1 MPPQRTNLHH
11 QLVARGYSVKVTV
24 LLSYTLALGF
34 CGLGILIAYMRVRYA
49 IAFYLVIFGSII
61 VAAYKMGMVHE
72 KPRVVSPKLLGDG
85 DTMAPAPN
93 VPTSSVLEIQSPS
106 DSSEPQISAGTRQS
120 GGDAKRELEK
130 VP

>member
-1 MPPQRTNLHH
+1 M
-11 QLVARGYSVKVTV
+11 KKTV

-34 CGLGILIAYMRVRYA
+34 CVMGILIAYMRVRYA

-72 KPRVVSPKLLGDG
+72 KPRVVSPKVLGDN
-85 DTMAPAPN
+85 DATAPPPD
-93 VPTSSVLEIQSPS
+93 VSSSNVLEIKPPKPPQ
-106 DSSEPQISAGTRQS
+106 EPPEPHGRGRRPGDLISRVKG
-120 GGDAKRELEK
+120 